1 MKVFHSMPEK
11 RWKILLAIAVVAV
24 SLVVGFIVGTT
35 VVPSTSSTVYST
47 DPAQCPTD
55 ATFCESVNVWRRSDA
70 AGFQP
75 NALKNNRSSSLIGA

>member
-1 MKVFHSMPEK
+1 MNER
-11 RWKILLAIAVVAV
+11 RWKILLAVVLVAV
-24 SLVVGFIVGTT
+24 SLVVGFVVGTT

-70 AGFQP
+70 ADIQP
-75 NALKNNRSSSLIGA
+75 NALNKRSSAVLDA

>member
-1 MKVFHSMPEK
+1 MTEK
-11 RWKILLAIAVVAV
+11 RWKILLAIVLVVV
-24 SLVVGFIVGTT
+24 SLVVGFVVGTT

-70 AGFQP
+70 GLTAP
-75 NALKNNRSSSLIGA
+75 NALKNSSSAQLDA

>member
-1 MKVFHSMPEK
+1 MSEK
-11 RWKILLAIAVVAV
+11 RWKILLAVVLVAV

-47 DPAQCPTD
+47 DPQQCPTD

-70 AGFQP
+70 GLTAP
-75 NALKNNRSSSLIGA
+75 NAPNKNRSSAILDA

>member
-1 MKVFHSMPEK
+1 MPEK
-11 RWKILLAIAVVAV
+11 RWKILQAMAVVAV

-55 ATFCESVNVWRRSDA
+55 ATFCESVNVWRRASDA
-70 AGFQP
+70 ELSAP
-75 NALKNNRSSSLIGA
+75 NALKNNRSSALIDA

>member
-1 MKVFHSMPEK
+1 MSEK
-11 RWKILLAIAVVAV
+11 RWKILLSIAVVAV

-47 DPAQCPTD
+47 DPQQCPTD

-70 AGFQP
+70 GLTSP
-75 NALKNNRSSSLIGA
+75 NALNKNRSSALIDA

>member
-1 MKVFHSMPEK
+1 MPEN
-11 RWKILLAIAVVAV
+11 RWKILLAIALVAV

-55 ATFCESVNVWRRSDA
+55 ATFCESVNVWRRASDA
-70 AGFQP
+70 GFDTP
-75 NALKNNRSSSLIGA
+75 NALNKRSSSLIGA